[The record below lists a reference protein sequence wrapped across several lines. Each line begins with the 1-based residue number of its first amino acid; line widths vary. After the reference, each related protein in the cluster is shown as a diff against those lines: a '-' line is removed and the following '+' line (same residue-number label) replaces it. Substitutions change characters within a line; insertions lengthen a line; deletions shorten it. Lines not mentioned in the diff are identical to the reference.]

1 VASHLRR
8 STLIVQTSPLDDRN
22 YREGDLVA
30 GKYLLTY
37 PIGEGAMGSVW
48 RAQDIFLGV
57 SVALKLLRP
66 EHRALDSQREYLSE
80 RLTREATTL
89 AGLRHPSIVRV
100 FDFGASSWNDPYLAM
115 ELLDGE
121 LLSAVLL
128 RSGRLVP
135 EYAVQLLLPIAH
147 GLAAAHDLG
156 VVHRDLKPDNL
167 FLSID
172 GRIQPKVIDFG
183 LVKLTHGQSRK
194 LTGAGLLGTLDY
206 MAPEQALE
214 LPDVD
219 HHTDQWSFC
228 VVLYEMLGGKLPFA
242 EPTFAETLYAL
253 VGRPAAPLT
262 AVGIDAALWEI
273 IERGLSKKPS
283 QRWPS
288 MRELGTAL
296 ARWLLSRGV
305 TVDVTGAAL
314 HTQWD
319 LPPAHPWHPAP
330 REVAQIAASPDEER
344 DEGRDDERYR
354 SEHKSGLYFRRS
366 TRGKKPTTLPPPRRP
381 RRRVSVLMVGLRLA
395 LAGAAVA
402 GVTLTPPL
410 DKIASEAKAL
420 LMGFVGASE
429 TERAQGATEAAR
441 TAATAETP
449 APPVPSSVP

>member
-1 VASHLRR
+1 M
-8 STLIVQTSPLDDRN
+8 QTTRLDGRN
-22 YREGDLVA
+22 YREGELVA

-66 EHRALDSQREYLSE
+66 EHRGLDSWREYLSE

-121 LLSAVLL
+121 SLSAVLT
-128 RSGRLVP
+128 RSSKLVP

-219 HHTDQWSFC
+219 HRTDQWSFC
-228 VVLYEMLGGKLPFA
+228 VVLYEMLGGTLPFA
-242 EPTFAETLYAL
+242 APTVAETLQAL

-273 IERGLSKKPS
+273 IDRGLSKRPL
-283 QRWPS
+283 QRWPN

-319 LPPAHPWHPAP
+319 LPPAHPWHAAHEPAA
-330 REVAQIAASPDEER
+330 EIAASPDE
-344 DEGRDDERYR
+344 
-354 SEHKSGLYFRRS
+354 
-366 TRGKKPTTLPPPRRP
+366 TLPPHRRS
-381 RRRVSVLMVGLRLA
+381 RHRVSVLMVGIRLA
-395 LAGAAVA
+395 LAAGAVA

-410 DKIASEAKAL
+410 DEIANEAKAL
-420 LMGFVGASE
+420 LMGFVGASPGPY
-429 TERAQGATEAAR
+429 R
-441 TAATAETP
+441 
-449 APPVPSSVP
+449 